1 MSDLLRFVLL
11 SVPLVGAYAMFALGI
26 SAIFR
31 ASRVLNLA
39 HGAMA
44 MAPAYVFYSLV
55 EYAGLNRYVALVV
68 AVGSGGLLG
77 VVVEWL
83 FVRRLRAQGPTAQT
97 VGTVAVTGLLVAVV
111 AKIFGSASVTTPD
124 IFPDRVLRVA
134 DTAISYGNLGLFAVG
149 LISSAATF
157 AFFRFTDYGLAMR
170 GAAQN
175 RAAARLMGIDP
186 DRAASAAWAIGGV
199 LAALAGILLAAV
211 TVLDP
216 YTLALQVLPAF
227 VAALIG
233 GIESLVGAMMGA
245 VVVGL
250 VFAVLPLIEAL
261 PIIGRVVSGPGA
273 TQMVLTVI
281 VLVVMVFRGRRI
293 AGVEEAGVGFAGGQT
308 FKRFEPSRYTNR
320 LIAGLVVLAVFPWV
334 MQTSILGSSL
344 KAMQFALMA
353 VSLVILIGWV
363 GQISLSQATFVG
375 LGAFVTA
382 LAGREFGLG
391 FPATLVV
398 GAGAGVAA
406 ATLLGVVALRVR
418 GLYLAVATLIF
429 AWMGQEYLFRASWLG
444 VSGGSSLLPVQT
456 IGTPG
461 SIPSFD
467 LTSRRVLYYVILAVL
482 GTTLIAAANLRDTR
496 TGRAFF
502 AVRGSEM
509 AAASLGIDVMRT
521 KLAAF
526 AVSGGLAG
534 LAGTLAALE
543 QGVIV
548 QSQFVYTESLQLL
561 AIAVV
566 GGLTSLSGAVAAGIL
581 FAALNEIFFQYRALA
596 GWLPTV
602 SAGLLAVVLLAYPGG
617 LAAAPAGFRRV
628 LERFQPTSRL
638 LDRGS
643 DLVAVPFRAIG
654 RSIWMGMRLLF
665 TVAGTFRR
673 GPHEDAPP
681 QEPHSLDAAFDW
693 MAVADARAATGIRGS
708 GHPPSEPPRPKYV
721 GLRPGD
727 VKAGIGNPNGH
738 RPETTATAIPGVG
751 ALDDRPR
758 AERKPHIE
766 AEDVTVR
773 FGGLTAVDDA
783 SLRVY
788 ENEIVGLI
796 GPNGAGKTTLFNA
809 ILGLNDP
816 ATGTVRIHGQDVK
829 GKGPHERARLGVAR
843 TFQVVQLF
851 SELNVSD
858 NLLVATHMH
867 NDSGLFSNIAA
878 SQRTLDAEVEAR
890 KRVDRIIELLHL
902 EEVRGAQVTDLPFG
916 LLRMV
921 EMGRALVTGAPV
933 LMLDEAA
940 SGLNDT
946 ETDRLVGV
954 VRDVRDL
961 GVSVLL
967 IEHDIRMV
975 TGVSDYMY
983 CLDRGRM
990 IAEGTPDQVKRH
1002 PEVVTAYLGASADDE
1017 ATQEAEVDA

>member
-1 MSDLLRFVLL
+1 MTDLFGFALL
-11 SVPLVGAYAMFALGI
+11 SVPLIGAYAMFALGI
-26 SAIFR
+26 SAIYR

-44 MAPAYVFYSLV
+44 MLPAYVFHTLV
-55 EYAGLNRYVALVV
+55 TSAGIPRLVALPIAV
-68 AVGSGGLLG
+68 ATGALLG
-77 VVVEWL
+77 VGVEWV
-83 FVRRLRAQGPTAQT
+83 FVRRLRPQGVTAQT
-97 VGTVAVTGLLVAVV
+97 VGTIAVTGLIVALTAVV
-111 AKIFGSASVTTPD
+111 WGSESIVSPKL
-124 IFPDRVLRVA
+124 FPRGALEILGSK
-134 DTAISYGNLGLFAVG
+134 ISYGDLGLFGVG
-149 LISSAATF
+149 LAASAGMF

-175 RAAARLMGIDP
+175 RTAARLMGVDP
-186 DRAASAAWAIGGV
+186 DKAASVAWAIGGA
-199 LAALAGILLAAV
+199 LAAVAGILLAAV

-216 YTLALQVLPAF
+216 YTLSLQVLPAF

-233 GIESLVGAMMGA
+233 GLESLVGALAGA
-245 VVVGL
+245 AVVGL
-250 VFAVLPLIEAL
+250 AFGLVPWFGRLP
-261 PIIGRVVSGPGA
+261 VVGGVMRSTGA
-273 TQMVLTVI
+273 SQLVLTI
-281 VLVVMVFRGRRI
+281 IALVVMMVRGRRI
-293 AGVEEAGVGFAGGQT
+293 AGAEEAGGGFAGGQT
-308 FKRFEPSRYTNR
+308 FRRIEPDRYLNR
-320 LIAGLVVLAVFPWV
+320 LVVGVAFLVLLPVLVPNSVIGSGLR
-334 MQTSILGSSL
+334 
-344 KAMQFALMA
+344 AMQFTIIA
-353 VSLVILIGWV
+353 VSLVLLIGWV
-363 GQISLSQATFVG
+363 GQISLAQATFVG

-382 LAGREFGLG
+382 LIGREIGLG
-391 FPATLVV
+391 FPFTALF
-398 GAGAGVAA
+398 GAA
-406 ATLLGVVALRVR
+406 AGMAAAVVLGAVALRVR

-444 VSGGSSLLPVQT
+444 VAGGSSRLPNQV

-461 SIPSFD
+461 SVPSFD
-467 LTSRRVLYYVILAVL
+467 LTNRIVLYYVFLAVV
-482 GTTLIAAANLRDTR
+482 AAVLLATANLRDTR

-521 KLAAF
+521 KLVAF

-534 LAGTLAALE
+534 LAGTLVALE
-543 QGVIV
+543 QRVV
-548 QSQFVYTESLQLL
+548 VPTQFFFTASLQFL

-566 GGLTSLSGAVAAGIL
+566 GGLTSLGGAIAAAVV
-581 FAALNEIFFQYRALA
+581 FAGLDEVFFRVPQLA
-596 GWLPTV
+596 GWLEVV
-602 SAGLLAVVLLAYPGG
+602 SAGLLAVVLLLYPGG
-617 LAAAPAGFRRV
+617 LAAAPEGVR
-628 LERFQPTSRL
+628 RL
-638 LDRGS
+638 LHAGTGPTRHIATAVDGVGAAIRRLGALIAAMLGRTR
-643 DLVAVPFRAIG
+643 DLVVAYATRADEDDN
-654 RSIWMGMRLLF
+654 
-665 TVAGTFRR
+665 
-673 GPHEDAPP
+673 EDARL
-681 QEPHSLDAAFDW
+681 HHRLDEGFDW
-693 MAVADARAATGIRGS
+693 MTRVESQSATRPASAARGR
-708 GHPPSEPPRPKYV
+708 ELPRPKYV
-721 GLRPGD
+721 GRRPGE
-727 VKAGIGNPNGH
+727 VPVGPASPNG
-738 RPETTATAIPGVG
+738 RLSAEAEPVRGVG
-751 ALDDRPR
+751 AADGRPR
-758 AERKPHIE
+758 EDRRPHIE
-766 AEDVTVR
+766 AENVTVK

-783 SLRVY
+783 GLTVY

-816 ATGTVRIHGQDVK
+816 SAGTVRIHGQDVK

-851 SELNVSD
+851 SDLNVSD

-867 NDSGLFSNIAA
+867 NDSGLLSNILAGR
-878 SQRTLDAEVEAR
+878 RTLDAEVEAR

-902 EEVRGAQVTDLPFG
+902 EDVRNAQVTDLPFG

-946 ETDRLVGV
+946 ETDRLVDV

-983 CLDRGRM
+983 CLDRGKM

-1002 PEVVTAYLGASADDE
+1002 PEVVTAYLGASADEDE
-1017 ATQEAEVDA
+1017 PQEAEVDA